1 MNKYILLVALLLS
14 YAQAGEED
22 IGFFYGVL
30 GKKANNP
37 KTIVSY
43 VDSSRVTENDQ
54 IKINVAYRTETNF
67 YAIYLGPGYS
77 LDVLY
82 SSYDVKP
89 SRQDTTSQAVLPWI
103 SFDDSKGD
111 EIFYFVNLKDS
122 APDLDKLI
130 KKHSRSKSKLRKKYA
145 KKIVKILEEMNNP
158 GKKQVRFKSRM
169 DKPISVGAVFR
180 GDDDA
185 NYNTYSLTHQ
195 ERGKEVAIKKVMLIH
210 E

>member
-1 MNKYILLVALLLS
+1 MSFIHAES
-14 YAQAGEED
+14 D

-43 VDSSRVTENDQ
+43 NDSSRVTENDQ
-54 IKINVAYRTETNF
+54 IKINVAYRSETNF

-82 SSYDVKP
+82 SSYDAKP
-89 SRQDTTSQAVLPWI
+89 SRQDTTSQAVLPWT
-103 SFDDSKGD
+103 SFDDSKGE

-122 APDLDKLI
+122 APDLDRFI

-158 GKKQVRFKSRM
+158 SKKTVRFKSRM
-169 DKPISVGAVFR
+169 EKPITVGAVFR
-180 GDDDA
+180 GDDDLQ
-185 NYNTYSLTHQ
+185 YNSYSLTHQ
-195 ERGKEVAIKKVMLIH
+195 EKGEGVAIKKVVLIH